1 VLVVM
6 GMSPQK
12 MAMMS
17 LMMIQWMMCM
27 VLPIVHIAAK
37 VRVTSYLEEIVYVV
51 EIGHASRGKG
61 KVSSSRDGDNK
72 QQLTFS
78 QSELLVSMDTGDIT
92 NRSFMLPAT
101 PPSKKVRSYSW
112 LSVTSYH
119 LSLFLV

>member
-1 VLVVM
+1 
-6 GMSPQK
+6 
-12 MAMMS
+12 
-17 LMMIQWMMCM
+17 M

-78 QSELLVSMDTGDIT
+78 QSELLVSMDTGDVT

-101 PPSKKVRSYSW
+101 PPSKKVRS
-112 LSVTSYH
+112 
-119 LSLFLV
+119 LVGYQ